1 MILPLFNIYHQ
12 KTIYHKSHE
21 HAMRN
26 RNYDEIRDVK
36 IIPNY
41 QKKPN
46 GSALI
51 HQGDTIVLCSAQVIE
66 NVPEWLKNENSGWI
80 TAEYS
85 MLPGS
90 SETRI
95 FRDRGHVNGRSKEIE
110 RIIGRCLR
118 SSVDLKKL
126 GTRTIWVDC
135 DVIQADGG
143 TRTASI
149 TAGFVALS
157 LAIKKL
163 LKEGKLSENPIKYKV
178 AAISAGIVEG
188 KPLLDLS
195 YEEDSKADVDLNV
208 AMNEEGKYIEI
219 QGTSE
224 RDPLSKENLNIL
236 LNLAEKGIK
245 ELFKKQE
252 EALNV

>member
-1 MILPLFNIYHQ
+1 
-12 KTIYHKSHE
+12 
-21 HAMRN
+21 MRN
-26 RNYDEIRDVK
+26 RKPDEIRNVE

-41 QKKPN
+41 QKKPY

-51 HQGDTIVLCSAQVIE
+51 KQGDTVVLCSAQVIE
-66 NVPEWLKNENSGWI
+66 NVPDWLKEQTSGWL

-118 SSVDLKKL
+118 AAVDLKKL
-126 GTRTIWVDC
+126 GPRTIWIDC

-157 LAIKKL
+157 LAIRRL
-163 LKEGKLSENPIKYKV
+163 MKEGRLDENPIKYKV
-178 AAISAGIVEG
+178 AAISAGIVNGE
-188 KPLLDLS
+188 PLLDLA
-195 YEEDSKADVDLNV
+195 YEEDSQADVDINI

-224 RDPLSKENLNIL
+224 KEPLSRENLNIL
-236 LNLAEKGIK
+236 LDLAEKGIK

>member
-1 MILPLFNIYHQ
+1 
-12 KTIYHKSHE
+12 
-21 HAMRN
+21 MRN
-26 RNYDEIRDVK
+26 RKTDEIRNVK

-41 QKKPN
+41 QKKPY

-51 HQGDTIVLCSAQVIE
+51 KQGDTVVLCSAQVIE
-66 NVPEWLKNENSGWI
+66 NVPDWLKEQNSGWL

-118 SSVDLKKL
+118 AAVDLKKL
-126 GTRTIWVDC
+126 GPRTIWIDC

-157 LAIKKL
+157 LAIRRL
-163 LKEGKLSENPIKYKV
+163 MKEGRLGENPIKYKV
-178 AAISAGIVEG
+178 AAISAGIVNGE
-188 KPLLDLS
+188 PLLDLA
-195 YEEDSKADVDLNV
+195 YEEDSQADVDINI

-224 RDPLSKENLNIL
+224 KEPLSRENLNIL
-236 LNLAEKGIK
+236 LDLAEKGIK

>member
-1 MILPLFNIYHQ
+1 
-12 KTIYHKSHE
+12 
-21 HAMRN
+21 MRN
-26 RNYDEIRDVK
+26 RKPDEIRNVE

-41 QKKPN
+41 QKKPY

-51 HQGDTIVLCSAQVIE
+51 KQGDTVVLCSAQVIE
-66 NVPEWLKNENSGWI
+66 NVPDWLKEQNSGWL

-118 SSVDLKKL
+118 AAVDLKKL
-126 GTRTIWVDC
+126 GPRTIWIDC

-157 LAIKKL
+157 LAIRRL
-163 LKEGKLSENPIKYKV
+163 MKEGRLGENPIKYKV
-178 AAISAGIVEG
+178 AAISAGIVNGE
-188 KPLLDLS
+188 PLLDLA
-195 YEEDSKADVDLNV
+195 YEEDSQADVDINI

-224 RDPLSKENLNIL
+224 KEPLSRENLNIL
-236 LNLAEKGIK
+236 LDLAEKGIK

>member
-1 MILPLFNIYHQ
+1 
-12 KTIYHKSHE
+12 
-21 HAMRN
+21 MRN
-26 RNYDEIRDVK
+26 RRPDEIRDVE

-41 QKKPN
+41 QKKPY

-51 HQGDTIVLCSAQVIE
+51 RQGDTVVLCSAQVIE
-66 NVPEWLKNENSGWI
+66 NVPDWLKEQNSGWL

-90 SETRI
+90 SDTRI

-118 SSVDLKKL
+118 AAIDLKKL
-126 GTRTIWVDC
+126 GPRTIWIDC

-157 LAIKKL
+157 LAIRRL
-163 LKEGKLSENPIKYKV
+163 MKEGKLSDNPIKYKV
-178 AAISAGIVEG
+178 AAISAGIVND
-188 KPLLDLS
+188 KPLLDLA
-195 YEEDSKADVDLNV
+195 YEEDSQADVDINI
-208 AMNEEGKYIEI
+208 AMNEEGRYIEI

-224 RDPLSKENLNIL
+224 KEPLSRENLNIL
-236 LNLAEKGIK
+236 LDLAEKGIR

>member
-1 MILPLFNIYHQ
+1 
-12 KTIYHKSHE
+12 
-21 HAMRN
+21 MRN
-26 RNYDEIRDVK
+26 RKPDEIRNVE

-41 QKKPN
+41 QKKPY

-51 HQGDTIVLCSAQVIE
+51 KQGDTVVLCSAQVIE
-66 NVPEWLKNENSGWI
+66 NVPDWLKEQNSGWL

-118 SSVDLKKL
+118 AAVDLKKL
-126 GTRTIWVDC
+126 GPRTIWIDC

-157 LAIKKL
+157 LAIRRL
-163 LKEGKLSENPIKYKV
+163 MKEGKLDENPIKYKV
-178 AAISAGIVEG
+178 AAISAGIVNGE
-188 KPLLDLS
+188 PLLDLA
-195 YEEDSKADVDLNV
+195 YEEDSQADVDINI

-224 RDPLSKENLNIL
+224 KEPLSRENLNIL
-236 LNLAEKGIK
+236 LDLAEKGIK

>member
-1 MILPLFNIYHQ
+1 
-12 KTIYHKSHE
+12 
-21 HAMRN
+21 MRN
-26 RNYDEIRDVK
+26 RKDDEIRNVG

-41 QKKPN
+41 QKKPY

-51 HQGDTIVLCSAQVIE
+51 RQGDTVVLCSAQVIE
-66 NVPEWLKNENSGWI
+66 NVPDWLKEQNSGWL

-90 SETRI
+90 SDTRI

-118 SSVDLKKL
+118 AAVDLKKL
-126 GTRTIWVDC
+126 GPRTIWIDC

-157 LAIKKL
+157 LAIRRL
-163 LKEGKLSENPIKYKV
+163 MKEGKLSENPIKYKV
-178 AAISAGIVEG
+178 AAISAGIVNG
-188 KPLLDLS
+188 KPLLDLA
-195 YEEDSKADVDLNV
+195 YEEDSQADVDINI

-224 RDPLSKENLNIL
+224 KEPLSRENLNIL
-236 LNLAEKGIK
+236 LDLAEKGIK

>member
-1 MILPLFNIYHQ
+1 
-12 KTIYHKSHE
+12 
-21 HAMRN
+21 MRN
-26 RNYDEIRDVK
+26 RKPDEIRNVE

-41 QKKPN
+41 QKKPY

-51 HQGDTIVLCSAQVIE
+51 KQGDTVVLCSAQVIE
-66 NVPEWLKNENSGWI
+66 NVPDWLKEQTSGWL

-118 SSVDLKKL
+118 AAVDLKKL
-126 GTRTIWVDC
+126 GPRTIWIDC

-157 LAIKKL
+157 LAIRRL
-163 LKEGKLSENPIKYKV
+163 MKEGKLDENPIKYKV
-178 AAISAGIVEG
+178 AAISAGIVNGE
-188 KPLLDLS
+188 PLLDLA
-195 YEEDSKADVDLNV
+195 YEEDSQADVDINI

-224 RDPLSKENLNIL
+224 KEPLSRENLNIL
-236 LNLAEKGIK
+236 LDLAEKGIK

>member
-1 MILPLFNIYHQ
+1 
-12 KTIYHKSHE
+12 
-21 HAMRN
+21 MRN
-26 RNYDEIRDVK
+26 RRYDELRPVK
-36 IIPNY
+36 IVPNF
-41 QKKPN
+41 QKKPY

-51 HQGDTIVLCSAQVIE
+51 YQGDTVVLCSAQVLE
-66 NVPEWLKNENSGWI
+66 NVPDWLKESNSGWV

-90 SETRI
+90 TETRI

-118 SSVDLKKL
+118 ASVELTKL
-126 GTRTIWVDC
+126 GPRTIWVDC

-157 LAIKKL
+157 LAIRRL
-163 LKEGKLSENPIKYKV
+163 MKEGKLKENPIRYEV
-178 AAISAGIVEG
+178 AAVSAGIVDG

-195 YEEDSKADVDLNV
+195 YEEDSKAEVDLNV
-208 AMNEEGKYIEI
+208 AMTADGRYVEI

-224 RDPLSKENLNIL
+224 KEPLTKENLNRL
-236 LNLAEKGIK
+236 LELAEKGIM
-245 ELFKKQE
+245 ELIKIQREVLK
-252 EALNV
+252 NV

>member
-1 MILPLFNIYHQ
+1 
-12 KTIYHKSHE
+12 
-21 HAMRN
+21 MRN
-26 RNYDEIRDVK
+26 RRPDEIRDVE

-41 QKKPN
+41 QKKPY

-51 HQGDTIVLCSAQVIE
+51 RQGDTVVLCSAQVIE
-66 NVPEWLKNENSGWI
+66 NVPDWLKEQNSGWL

-90 SETRI
+90 SDTRI

-118 SSVDLKKL
+118 AAIDLKKL
-126 GTRTIWVDC
+126 GPRTIWIDC

-157 LAIKKL
+157 LAIRRL
-163 LKEGKLSENPIKYKV
+163 MKEGKLSDNPIKYKV
-178 AAISAGIVEG
+178 AAISAGIVNG
-188 KPLLDLS
+188 KPLLDLA
-195 YEEDSKADVDLNV
+195 YEEDSQADVDINI
-208 AMNEEGKYIEI
+208 AMNEEGRYIEI

-224 RDPLSKENLNIL
+224 KEPLSRENLNIL
-236 LNLAEKGIK
+236 LDLAEKGIR

>member
-1 MILPLFNIYHQ
+1 
-12 KTIYHKSHE
+12 
-21 HAMRN
+21 MRN
-26 RNYDEIRDVK
+26 RKDDEIRHVE

-41 QKKPN
+41 QKKPY

-51 HQGDTIVLCSAQVIE
+51 TQGDTVVLCSAQVIE
-66 NVPEWLKNENSGWI
+66 NVPDWLKEQNSGWI

-90 SETRI
+90 SDTRI
-95 FRDRGHVNGRSKEIE
+95 FRERGHVNGRSKEIE

-118 SSVDLKKL
+118 ASVDLKKL
-126 GTRTIWVDC
+126 GLRTIWVDC

-157 LAIKKL
+157 LAIRRL
-163 LKEGKLSENPIKYKV
+163 MKEGKLSENPIKYKV
-178 AAISAGIVEG
+178 AAISAGIVNG
-188 KPLLDLS
+188 KPLLDLA
-195 YEEDSKADVDLNV
+195 YEEDSQADVDINI

-224 RDPLSKENLNIL
+224 KEPLSRENLNIL
-236 LNLAEKGIK
+236 LDLAEKGIK

>member
-1 MILPLFNIYHQ
+1 
-12 KTIYHKSHE
+12 
-21 HAMRN
+21 MRN
-26 RNYDEIRDVK
+26 RKPDEIRNVE

-41 QKKPN
+41 QKKPY

-51 HQGDTIVLCSAQVIE
+51 KQGDTVVLCSAQVIE
-66 NVPEWLKNENSGWI
+66 NVPDWLKEQNSGWL

-118 SSVDLKKL
+118 AAVDLKKL
-126 GTRTIWVDC
+126 GPRTIWIDC

-157 LAIKKL
+157 LAIRRL
-163 LKEGKLSENPIKYKV
+163 MKEGRLDENPIKYKV
-178 AAISAGIVEG
+178 AAISAGIVNGE
-188 KPLLDLS
+188 PLLDLA
-195 YEEDSKADVDLNV
+195 YEEDSQADVDINI

-224 RDPLSKENLNIL
+224 KEPLSRENLNIL
-236 LNLAEKGIK
+236 LDLAEKGIK

>member
-1 MILPLFNIYHQ
+1 
-12 KTIYHKSHE
+12 
-21 HAMRN
+21 MRN
-26 RNYDEIRDVK
+26 RRPDEIRDVE

-41 QKKPN
+41 QKKPY

-51 HQGDTIVLCSAQVIE
+51 RQGDTVVLCSAQVIE
-66 NVPEWLKNENSGWI
+66 NVPDWLKEQNSGWL

-90 SETRI
+90 SDTRI

-118 SSVDLKKL
+118 AAIDLKKL
-126 GTRTIWVDC
+126 GPRTIWIDC

-157 LAIKKL
+157 LAIRRL
-163 LKEGKLSENPIKYKV
+163 MKEGKLSDNPIKYKV
-178 AAISAGIVEG
+178 AAISAGIVNG
-188 KPLLDLS
+188 KPLLDLA
-195 YEEDSKADVDLNV
+195 YEEDSQADVDINI
-208 AMNEEGKYIEI
+208 AMNEEGRFIEI

-224 RDPLSKENLNIL
+224 KEPLSRENLNIL
-236 LNLAEKGIK
+236 LDLAEKGIR

>member
-1 MILPLFNIYHQ
+1 MFARMEKLFIPY
-12 KTIYHKSHE
+12 TIDMG
-21 HAMRN
+21 MRN
-26 RNYDEIRDVK
+26 RKYDEIREVK
-36 IIPNY
+36 IIPHY
-41 QKKPN
+41 QKKPY

-51 HQGDTIVLCSAQVIE
+51 QQGDTVVLCSAQVIE
-66 NVPEWLKNENSGWI
+66 NVPDWLKMENSGWI

-110 RIIGRCLR
+110 RIIGRSLR
-118 SSVDLKKL
+118 AAVDLKKL
-126 GTRTIWVDC
+126 GPRTIWVDC

-149 TAGFVALS
+149 TGGFVALS
-157 LAIKKL
+157 LAIRRL
-163 LKEGKLSENPIKYKV
+163 MREGKISDNPIKYKV
-178 AAISAGIVEG
+178 AAISVGIVDG

-224 RDPLSKENLNIL
+224 RRPLSREELNVL
-236 LNLAEKGIK
+236 LDLAEKGIRA
-245 ELFKKQE
+245 LFEKQE

>member
-1 MILPLFNIYHQ
+1 
-12 KTIYHKSHE
+12 
-21 HAMRN
+21 MRT
-26 RNYDEIRDVK
+26 RKFDEIRPVE
-36 IIPNY
+36 IVPNF
-41 QKKPN
+41 QKKPY

-51 HQGDTIVLCSAQVIE
+51 RQGDTVVLCSAQVIE
-66 NVPEWLKNENSGWI
+66 SVPDWLKAQNSGWL

-90 SETRI
+90 SDTRI

-110 RIIGRCLR
+110 RIIGRTLR
-118 SSVDLKKL
+118 AAVDLTKL
-126 GTRTIWVDC
+126 GPRTIWIDC

-149 TAGFVALS
+149 TCGFVALS
-157 LAIKKL
+157 LAVRRL
-163 LKEGKLSENPIKYKV
+163 MREGKIAENPIIHKV

-188 KPLLDLS
+188 KPMLDLA

-208 AMNEEGKYIEI
+208 AMNEDGKYIEI

-224 RDPLSKENLNIL
+224 RRALSRDELNVL
-236 LNLAEKGIK
+236 LDLAEKGIK

>member
-1 MILPLFNIYHQ
+1 MVY
-12 KTIYHKSHE
+12 E
-21 HAMRN
+21 MRT
-26 RNYDEIRDVK
+26 RKYDEIRKVE

-41 QKKPN
+41 QKKPY

-51 HQGDTIVLCSAQVIE
+51 KQGDTIVLCSAQVIE
-66 NVPEWLKNENSGWI
+66 SVPGWIEDQNSGWL

-118 SSVDLKKL
+118 AAVDLKKI
-126 GTRTIWVDC
+126 GPRTIWIDC
-135 DVIQADGG
+135 DVLQADGG

-149 TAGFVALS
+149 TAGFVALA
-157 LAIKKL
+157 LAIRKL
-163 LKEGKLSENPIKYKV
+163 MKDGKLSENPIKYKV
-178 AAISAGIVEG
+178 AAISAGIVDG
-188 KPLLDLS
+188 QPLLDLD
-195 YEEDSKADVDLNV
+195 YEDDSRADVDLNI
-208 AMNEEGKYIEI
+208 AMNEKGKYIEI

-224 RDPLSKENLNIL
+224 RAPLEREQLNIL
-236 LNLAEKGIK
+236 LDLAEKGIR

>member
-1 MILPLFNIYHQ
+1 
-12 KTIYHKSHE
+12 
-21 HAMRN
+21 MRN
-26 RNYDEIRDVK
+26 RKPDEIRNVE

-41 QKKPN
+41 QKKPY

-51 HQGDTIVLCSAQVIE
+51 KQGDTVVLCSAQVIE
-66 NVPEWLKNENSGWI
+66 NVPDWLKEQNSGWL

-118 SSVDLKKL
+118 AAVDLKKL
-126 GTRTIWVDC
+126 GPRTIWIDC

-157 LAIKKL
+157 LAIRRL
-163 LKEGKLSENPIKYKV
+163 MKEGKLGENPIKYKV
-178 AAISAGIVEG
+178 AAISAGIVNGE
-188 KPLLDLS
+188 PLLDLA
-195 YEEDSKADVDLNV
+195 YEEDSQADVDINI

-224 RDPLSKENLNIL
+224 KEPLSRENLNIL
-236 LNLAEKGIK
+236 LDLAEKGIK

>member
-1 MILPLFNIYHQ
+1 
-12 KTIYHKSHE
+12 
-21 HAMRN
+21 MRN
-26 RNYDEIRDVK
+26 RKPDEIRNVE

-41 QKKPN
+41 QKKPY

-51 HQGDTIVLCSAQVIE
+51 KQGDTVVLCSAQVIE
-66 NVPEWLKNENSGWI
+66 NVPDWLKEQTSGWL

-118 SSVDLKKL
+118 AAVDLKKL
-126 GTRTIWVDC
+126 GPRTIWIDC

-157 LAIKKL
+157 LAIRRL
-163 LKEGKLSENPIKYKV
+163 MKEGKLGENPIKYKV
-178 AAISAGIVEG
+178 AAISAGIVNGE
-188 KPLLDLS
+188 PLLDLA
-195 YEEDSKADVDLNV
+195 YEEDSQADVDINI

-224 RDPLSKENLNIL
+224 KEPLSRENLNIL
-236 LNLAEKGIK
+236 LDLAEKGIK